1 MLVISTPASTSNMG
15 PGFDCI
21 GMAFQLYN
29 TLTVKEAESGL
40 LIESKS
46 SQLIPLDNK
55 NLIYITIENFYK
67 EIGDKMPGLHIIQD
81 DNIPLARGLGS
92 SAACIVSGLMAANEL
107 SGSGLSRE
115 ELLQIATNI
124 DGHPD
129 NVVPAFLG
137 GVAVGVM
144 DSGKLCYHKLEVPRL
159 NELAF
164 AVMIPNFPLPT
175 EHARSILPKKYS
187 RDDVVF
193 NASRS
198 ALLTAALTNGNF
210 GLLKTAMQDA
220 IHQPY
225 RSKLVPGMDDIFKEC
240 LNQGALGVFLSGA
253 GPTIIAVVSSEQ
265 TNSFQP
271 CLPQGWALCFIEPD
285 FDGAKK
291 ERID

>member
-1 MLVISTPASTSNMG
+1 MG

-29 TLTVKEAESGL
+29 TLIVKEAENGL
-40 LIESKS
+40 LIENKS
-46 SQLIPLDNK
+46 SQMIPLDRQ
-55 NLIYITIENFYK
+55 NLIYVTIENFYK
-67 EIGDKMPGLHIIQD
+67 EIGEKMPGLHIIQD

-92 SAACIVSGLMAANEL
+92 SAACIVSGLIAANEL

-137 GVAVGVM
+137 GVAVGAM
-144 DSGKLCYHKLEVPRL
+144 DNGKLIYHKLNVPKL
-159 NELAF
+159 KELAF
-164 AVMIPNFPLPT
+164 AVIIPNFPLPT
-175 EHARSILPKKYS
+175 EHARSVLPKKYS

-193 NASRS
+193 NSSRT
-198 ALLTAALTNGNF
+198 ALLTAALVDGHF

-240 LNQGALGVFLSGA
+240 LDHGALGVFLSGA
-253 GPTIIAVVSSEQ
+253 GPTIIAVVPCEQ

-271 CLPQGWALCFIEPD
+271 SLCQGWTMRFIEPD
-285 FDGAKK
+285 FVGAKK